1 MTMTEKINMLNILAG
16 ESLSE
21 SMASAYLT
29 LAGQKILQK
38 AFPFD
43 HTQTRVP
50 ERYELLQL
58 EIAAHMYLKRGAEG
72 ETSHSE
78 NGVSRHYETASV
90 PDSMLKQVIP
100 HAKVVSGD

>member
-16 ESLSE
+16 ENLSE

-43 HTQTRVP
+43 HTQTHANQSAGAVR
-50 ERYELLQL
+50 
-58 EIAAHMYLKRGAEG
+58 AAPA
-72 ETSHSE
+72 
-78 NGVSRHYETASV
+78 
-90 PDSMLKQVIP
+90 
-100 HAKVVSGD
+100 